1 MALKVDRLHAGLAV
15 LLVLG
20 VGYRAVA
27 ARREPAGESPPGLRD
42 QRASVERSR
51 PARAQGKGPPKRLA
65 RVPRAPPDSARPRI
79 RVEQTPYG
87 ALDLSRLPRARV
99 RVAPERDLVDMDH
112 AGAAELEAL
121 PGIGPALAKR
131 IVEDRDAHGPFGS
144 LAGLTR
150 VKGIGKRMAE
160 RLKPLVTF
168 GGTGRPSSV
177 ISGRAPAAGPGRRS
191 PHRPARTA
199 QAPVRLAVLLDHST
213 TRRPPPRMAAPA
225 STAAAPEKTADALL
239 RDGVISKEQHE
250 RARADAKQNG
260 TTVSYA
266 LVKLGFLNE
275 VDLTRYIARHSRMPA
290 VDLSK
295 FEVDPRIIRL
305 IPSELAAKHLVL
317 PLKRDGRTLTV
328 AVADP
333 SNLGILEDLKF
344 ITRYDIYP
352 VLAGEY
358 TLRNVIDKQYDQ
370 GDQAMQSLLQDI
382 AGAEGDIEVLEDEE
396 DDVNA
401 AALAAA
407 VDDAPVVK
415 LLNAILTDA
424 VKRGA
429 SDIHFECFEHELR
442 VRYRIDGAL
451 QEVMKPPL
459 KLKAA
464 LISRFKIMA
473 QLNIAERRVPQ
484 DGRIKLK
491 IGNKVIDYR
500 VSTLPTLFGE
510 KVVLRI
516 LDKGNLTLDLEKF
529 GIEPA
534 AEKSLMESI
543 MNPYGMVL
551 VTGPT
556 GSGKT
561 TTLYSAL
568 SKINNIDV
576 NIMTSEDPVEYN
588 LFGINQVQVRNE
600 IGMTFAAALK
610 AFLRQDPNI
619 IMVGE
624 IRDLETGGIAIK
636 AALTGHLV
644 LSTLH
649 TNSAPETV
657 TRLLDMGL
665 EPFNVAS
672 ALNLVLAQRLV
683 RRVCPRCKKRY
694 TPDET
699 ELAGAKVSVDTT
711 LRDLRFTEPAL
722 AAAKARALPEAASH
736 LTHLSL
742 DTRVGELPYFKGR
755 GCDDCAGTG
764 LKGRQGLY
772 EVMAMTPELRKLIL
786 MNEDAQVIK
795 DAAIE
800 QGMLTLRMD
809 GWLKVLKG
817 VTTLEQVIRETSA

>member
-1 MALKVDRLHAGLAV
+1 
-15 LLVLG
+15 
-20 VGYRAVA
+20 
-27 ARREPAGESPPGLRD
+27 
-42 QRASVERSR
+42 
-51 PARAQGKGPPKRLA
+51 
-65 RVPRAPPDSARPRI
+65 
-79 RVEQTPYG
+79 
-87 ALDLSRLPRARV
+87 
-99 RVAPERDLVDMDH
+99 
-112 AGAAELEAL
+112 
-121 PGIGPALAKR
+121 
-131 IVEDRDAHGPFGS
+131 
-144 LAGLTR
+144 
-150 VKGIGKRMAE
+150 
-160 RLKPLVTF
+160 
-168 GGTGRPSSV
+168 
-177 ISGRAPAAGPGRRS
+177 
-191 PHRPARTA
+191 
-199 QAPVRLAVLLDHST
+199 
-213 TRRPPPRMAAPA
+213 MAAPA
-225 STAAAPEKTADALL
+225 AAAAPERLIDLL
-239 RDGVISKEQHE
+239 VREGHITREQLDKAQRE
-250 RARADAKQNG
+250 QKSNG
-260 TTVSYA
+260 ATVTYH
-266 LVKLGFLNE
+266 LVKLGFMKE
-275 VDLTRYIARHSRMPA
+275 VDLVKVIARQSRMPA

-295 FEVDPRIIRL
+295 FEVDPRIVKL
-305 IPSELAAKHLVL
+305 VPSDVATKHLVL

-328 AVADP
+328 AVCDP
-333 SNLGILEDLKF
+333 GNLGILEDLKF
-344 ITRYDIYP
+344 ITRYDIFP
-352 VLAGEY
+352 VFAGEF
-358 TLRNVIDKQYDQ
+358 TLRNLIEKVYDT
-370 GDQAMQSLLQDI
+370 GDTAMASLLEDI
-382 AGAEGDIEVLEDEE
+382 AGIEGDIEVVEQE
-396 DDVNA
+396 DDEVSA
-401 AALAAA
+401 AALAAQ

-415 LLNAILTDA
+415 LINAILTDA

-451 QEVMKPPL
+451 NEVMKPPL

-529 GIEPA
+529 GLEPR
-534 AEKSLMESI
+534 AEVELMEAI

-588 LFGINQVQVRNE
+588 LFGINQVQVRTE
-600 IGMTFAAALK
+600 IGMSFAAALK

-624 IRDLETGGIAIK
+624 IRDIETGGIAIK

-649 TNSAPETV
+649 TNSAAETV

-672 ALNLVLAQRLV
+672 ALNLVVAQRLV
-683 RRVCPRCKKRY
+683 RRVCGFCRKKY
-694 TPDET
+694 VPEDT
-699 ELAGAKVSVDTT
+699 ELAAAKVSRTT
-711 LRDLRFTEPAL
+711 SFRDLRFTAEAL
-722 AAAKARALPEAASH
+722 ADAKARALPEAAPM
-736 LTHLSL
+736 LENLSL
-742 DTRVGELPYFKGR
+742 DTKIGDLPFFKGR
-755 GCDDCAGTG
+755 GCDECGGSG

-772 EVMAMTPELRKLIL
+772 EVMALTQSLRKLI
-786 MNEDAQVIK
+786 MQNASGQDIK

-800 QGMLTLRMD
+800 DGMLTLRMD

-817 VTTLEQVIRETSA
+817 LTTLEQVIRETSA